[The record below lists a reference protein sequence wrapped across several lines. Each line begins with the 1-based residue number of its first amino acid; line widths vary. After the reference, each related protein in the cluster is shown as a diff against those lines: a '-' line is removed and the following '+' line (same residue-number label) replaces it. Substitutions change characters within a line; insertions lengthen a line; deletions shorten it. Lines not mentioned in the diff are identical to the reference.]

1 MTGSIRWQDHVGLRV
16 SKDVGACGSSDAVD
30 WRVPDRGRARR
41 QADVVEFDTT
51 GFNQLLLKENL
62 VEEPGGG
69 EKRRVRKVL
78 FILLLVVVAWTVALA
93 VGVALGTL
101 LSYVQYAESLKEVSE
116 WRVE

>member
-1 MTGSIRWQDHVGLRV
+1 MGLRV
-16 SKDVGACGSSDAVD
+16 SQDVSACSRSDASD
-30 WRVPDRGRARR
+30 WRVHGSGRTRS

-62 VEEPGGG
+62 VEEPGDGK
-69 EKRRVRKVL
+69 KRRVHKVL

-101 LSYVQYAESLKEVSE
+101 LSYVQYTASIEEVSE
-116 WRVE
+116 WRVG